1 MVHVNLRP
9 RPWMALPAAAVIA
22 ALVTSNRRRHAA
34 AQDQPAD
41 VVFMLAM
48 HDAFRRDL
56 VRLERAVDAHEHGHL
71 SEAER
76 TGWEGF
82 RAVRE
87 LATLVRDHLEHEEA
101 AVLPLLERHLSRREW
116 RSWLLTERGRRSF
129 AERADFLGWV
139 LDDAEP
145 ADRDAVMAELPP
157 PAHVVYRWVLRPR
170 YEAQHRW
177 EAA

>member
-1 MVHVNLRP
+1 M
-9 RPWMALPAAAVIA
+9 
-22 ALVTSNRRRHAA
+22 
-34 AQDQPAD
+34 
-41 VVFMLAM
+41 
-48 HDAFRRDL
+48 
-56 VRLERAVDAHEHGHL
+56 
-71 SEAER
+71 
-76 TGWEGF
+76 
-82 RAVRE
+82 
-87 LATLVRDHLEHEEA
+87 
-101 AVLPLLERHLSRREW
+101 LPLLERHLSRREW